1 MRLVAPKLFLFYI
14 IVLSA
19 CTADTGAPP
28 DKQAVAAADTAAA
41 APQNAN
47 SPLVEAI
54 EVVDTSDLEYSEGA
68 IVIDWEMLSDVTFED
83 EYNEEVQAY
92 VPYPTFGATIQAL
105 EGREVQIE
113 GYIIP
118 LEETGDETILVLS
131 AQPYSSCFF
140 CGGAGPE
147 SVMDIKLKEG
157 ARRKFTTD
165 DRMAFKGRLRL
176 NDSDLYYLNY
186 ILEEAEVVD

>member
-1 MRLVAPKLFLFYI
+1 MRFVCSVLFLFFI
-14 IVLSA
+14 SLLSA
-19 CTADTGAPP
+19 C
-28 DKQAVAAADTAAA
+28 AADTD
-41 APQNAN
+41 APTDKQVLAVPDTADVTQER
-47 SPLVEAI
+47 SDSSFVDAVA
-54 EVVDTSDLEYSEGA
+54 VVDTSDFKYEDGA

-92 VPYPTFGATIQAL
+92 VPYPTFGATLRAI

-147 SVMDIKLKEG
+147 SVMDIKLKKGE
-157 ARRKFTTD
+157 RRKFTTD

-186 ILEEAEVVD
+186 ILEEATVAE